1 MGSIFNEKELARLEF
16 IFYCFIGIIC
26 LIGCC
31 VGCCCKIA
39 YDRFV
44 SHQHQ
49 ESIQN
54 GSDFSREIE
63 LSSNPDI
70 EESVSLLG
78 NSHED

>member
-1 MGSIFNEKELARLEF
+1 MGYGDIAKGIELF
-16 IFYCFIGIIC
+16 FYLLSGVAC

-31 VGCCCKIA
+31 IGCCCKIT

-49 ESIQN
+49 EAKQVAL
-54 GSDFSREIE
+54 IE
-63 LSSNPDI
+63 LSSNQSDI

-78 NSHED
+78 NAYEH